1 MSSKHLARISCSIVL
16 ILWLAWLDS
25 AHAQARF
32 ESPRENVEHVI
43 DLMVERLDLMRP
55 VGLWKKHHGLPIQDA
70 ERERRVLDATVREA
84 ERLGIEPAG
93 AHRLFE
99 LQIELARDIQE
110 RIVAANAPVGEPL
123 RDLSSDLRPALDRI
137 GKELLIALYLAMPEL
152 ERPDFSTVYATLA
165 SRLAAAGIGESA
177 ARSVMDAVGALRRMP
192 TPPLQ
197 RINAS
202 GVLRIGMTG
211 DYAPFSLERDER
223 LSGADVSTAM
233 QLAASMGVAPRF
245 IRTSWPT
252 LMEDFRAG
260 RFDVAMSGISITAD
274 RAAQALFSRPY
285 HHGGKTPIVRCGHE
299 ADFDTLAEIDTPAV
313 RVVVNPGGTN
323 ERFVREHLTDAR
335 IIVHPDNR
343 TIFEEIAAGRADVM
357 ITDDVEVDLQTHRDS
372 RLCRATSDTFTRSEK
387 SLLLPRDE
395 QWRAYVDT
403 WLGEELASGR
413 MQRRLEYELRAG
425 H

>member
-192 TPPLQ
+192 TPPIS
-197 RINAS
+197 RSIS
-202 GVLRIGMTG
+202 
-211 DYAPFSLERDER
+211 
-223 LSGADVSTAM
+223 
-233 QLAASMGVAPRF
+233 PR
-245 IRTSWPT
+245 SCH
-252 LMEDFRAG
+252 
-260 RFDVAMSGISITAD
+260 
-274 RAAQALFSRPY
+274 AQF
-285 HHGGKTPIVRCGHE
+285 
-299 ADFDTLAEIDTPAV
+299 
-313 RVVVNPGGTN
+313 
-323 ERFVREHLTDAR
+323 
-335 IIVHPDNR
+335 
-343 TIFEEIAAGRADVM
+343 M
-357 ITDDVEVDLQTHRDS
+357 
-372 RLCRATSDTFTRSEK
+372 
-387 SLLLPRDE
+387 
-395 QWRAYVDT
+395 
-403 WLGEELASGR
+403 
-413 MQRRLEYELRAG
+413 
-425 H
+425 